1 MFSASGEETKSKRI
15 GRYNYLLIKTYLPT
29 GDFILNRK
37 TEYSKLPE
45 HGCFWRISSCEHFRV
60 LSDLPA
66 QGSLESH
73 DKAST
78 LAVKKVADIN
88 IRYEVTS

>member
-1 MFSASGEETKSKRI
+1 M
-15 GRYNYLLIKTYLPT
+15 
-29 GDFILNRK
+29 
-37 TEYSKLPE
+37 EYSKLPE

-88 IRYEVTS
+88 IRYTESAYNLMTSVTGEACQTSDFFANLSKSSVLDLCWKSHAL